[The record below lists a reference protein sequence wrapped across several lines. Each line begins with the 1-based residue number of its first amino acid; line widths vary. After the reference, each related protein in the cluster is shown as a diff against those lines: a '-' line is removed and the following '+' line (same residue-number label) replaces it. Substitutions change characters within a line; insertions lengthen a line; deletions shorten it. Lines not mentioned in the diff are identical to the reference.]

1 MIKKSISFLV
11 ILTVSWACQREN
23 ASSKIDAAQKD
34 VDFNPNV
41 VVAPESQAAE
51 VANMVSQPAAVPAN
65 GKYPTMV
72 FNKKEHNF
80 GTIKEGDMV
89 HTVFTFTNTGEAD
102 LIIANASGSCGCT
115 VPEFPKHPI
124 KPGESG
130 KMKVSFDSSGK
141 PGKQQKSGNIT
152 CNTATGKDVL
162 TIKAEVTPK
171 TVSTVT
177 EVTPN
182 TTN

>member
-1 MIKKSISFLV
+1 MIQKSISLLV
-11 ILTVSWACQREN
+11 ILTMALACQNEN
-23 ASSKIDAAQKD
+23 ASSKIDASKED
-34 VDFNPNV
+34 VAFNPNV
-41 VVAPESQAAE
+41 TQPSVPAQAAQTAVTE
-51 VANMVSQPAAVPAN
+51 APAVN

-80 GTIKEGDMV
+80 GTIKEGEVV
-89 HTVFTFTNTGEAD
+89 HTTFEFSNTGETD
-102 LIIANASGSCGCT
+102 LIISNASGSCGCT

-124 KPGESG
+124 KPGETG
-130 KMKVSFDSSGK
+130 KMKVSFDSGGK
-141 PGKQQKSGNIT
+141 PGKQQKSVSIT
-152 CNTATGKDVL
+152 CNTASGKDVL

-171 TVSTVT
+171 ANTNSTVT